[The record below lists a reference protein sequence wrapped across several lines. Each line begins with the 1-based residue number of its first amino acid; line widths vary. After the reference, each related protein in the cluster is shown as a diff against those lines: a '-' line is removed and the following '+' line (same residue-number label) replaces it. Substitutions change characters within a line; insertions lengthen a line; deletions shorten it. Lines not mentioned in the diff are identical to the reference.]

1 MSLVS
6 ALVALALIL
15 AFGGLPWRWD
25 GERTR
30 SEVLVR
36 AFLAGALALHLSL
49 ELLDAVGLRWSIAP
63 LLACAAVVQ
72 LAVARLRSKTGSY
85 APAAGPTYGDAVAAT
100 ACGAFAVFALR
111 LQAVTPDFVYHWGLK
126 ARRFAEL
133 GEIDLDF
140 LSLPSAFRFQPQY
153 PCLAIDLAALPGT
166 LSGGDSIAAGLV
178 PSLAAFVL
186 MPVIAR
192 DLLARTGAGGFVRG
206 SLLAIWT
213 LVIARFALGHR
224 MAGQADLLLAFAVL
238 AALPALLDPARPHA
252 TREIALSAAF
262 AAVAKTE
269 GLAYAALI
277 VGIHA
282 ASSGAL
288 TLRSPEPLGRRV
300 RRLALPVAAV
310 ALAVAPWLARNA
322 RLDLGDGG
330 LTGGYRWERTAA
342 AVVEITRW
350 FGSSPAPEWSLWPI
364 LALAAIPFLLVR
376 ARTRAVGA
384 LALGIFAVHLTAFSG
399 GSPNVGRWVSLS
411 FPRLLFHWV
420 PAVLLAVAVESA
432 GVAAGGAADRTVPGG
447 TPRAS
452 TGRRIRR
459 ALPVLVALAASA
471 WAASGFVRGV
481 EQVRHLRERFTR
493 EAPADRAGIRSPWS
507 FRPYT
512 PEVVAL
518 GELLGA
524 PGERIPARST
534 VVVAV
539 SPESDRTLSDR
550 LWSWAHVHRADL
562 DFVRPGPE
570 RRRDRASYWLA
581 LGAAPSPPSGEP
593 IASGRAGRLY
603 RLEPGAAP
611 LPDGGGPR

>member
-1 MSLVS
+1 M
-6 ALVALALIL
+6 
-15 AFGGLPWRWD
+15 GGQ
-25 GERTR
+25 
-30 SEVLVR
+30 S
-36 AFLAGALALHLSL
+36 
-49 ELLDAVGLRWSIAP
+49 
-63 LLACAAVVQ
+63 
-72 LAVARLRSKTGSY
+72 
-85 APAAGPTYGDAVAAT
+85 
-100 ACGAFAVFALR
+100 
-111 LQAVTPDFVYHWGLK
+111 
-126 ARRFAEL
+126 
-133 GEIDLDF
+133 
-140 LSLPSAFRFQPQY
+140 
-153 PCLAIDLAALPGT
+153 
-166 LSGGDSIAAGLV
+166 
-178 PSLAAFVL
+178 
-186 MPVIAR
+186 
-192 DLLARTGAGGFVRG
+192 
-206 SLLAIWT
+206 
-213 LVIARFALGHR
+213 
-224 MAGQADLLLAFAVL
+224 DLLLAFAVL
-238 AALPALLDPARPHA
+238 AALPSLLDPARPHA
-252 TREIALSAAF
+252 TRDVSLCAAF
-262 AAVAKTE
+262 AAVSKTE
-269 GLAYAALI
+269 GLAYAALL
-277 VGIHA
+277 VSIHA
-282 ASSGAL
+282 VNSGVLSRGTA
-288 TLRSPEPLGRRV
+288 EPLGRRA

-330 LTGGYRWERTAA
+330 LTGGYRWERTAT

-350 FGSSPAPEWSLWPI
+350 LGSSSAPEWGPWPI
-364 LALAAIPFLLVR
+364 LALAAIPILLVR

-384 LALGIFAVHLTAFSG
+384 LALGILAVHLAAYSG
-399 GSPNVGRWVSLS
+399 GSPDVGRWVAMS

-432 GVAAGGAADRTVPGG
+432 GVATGGAADRTVPGG
-447 TPRAS
+447 APRAS
-452 TGRRIRR
+452 PGRRIRR
-459 ALPVLVALAASA
+459 AMPVLVALAAFG
-471 WAASGFVRGV
+471 WGAAGFVRGV

-562 DFVRPGPE
+562 DFVRPGQE
-570 RRRDRASYWLA
+570 RRRDRGSYWLA
-581 LGAAPSPPSGEP
+581 LGAAPGPPSGEP